1 MRSRKFLN
9 MKINNQIMEKKNL
22 EIKSMISESLLK
34 MDLDAI
40 QTI

>member
-40 QTI
+40 